1 MEFRQFRDTYLL
13 VSESGDFM
21 NALTGHVLATYKN
34 NKGYRQIC
42 IGKSDW
48 YLASRIIAECF
59 IPNPENLPQIDH
71 IDRNPDNNHV
81 SNLRWVSGQINLENR
96 SNYQNSPFG
105 VKYVHKYRGRY
116 RVRKTHIPG
125 YKTRYF
131 NTLEEATAF
140 LAQETVA

>member
-1 MEFRQFRDTYLL
+1 
-13 VSESGDFM
+13 M
-21 NALTGHVLATYKN
+21 NAVTGHILSHYYN
-34 NKGYRQIC
+34 PQGYRLVC

-59 IPNPENLPQIDH
+59 LPNPDNLPQVDH
-71 IDRNPDNNHV
+71 KDRNPKNNHV
-81 SNLRWVSGQINLENR
+81 SNLRWVSAKENLENR
-96 SNYQNSPFG
+96 KDYSNSPYG

-125 YKTRYF
+125 YKTHYF
-131 NTLEEATAF
+131 NTLEEAKAF